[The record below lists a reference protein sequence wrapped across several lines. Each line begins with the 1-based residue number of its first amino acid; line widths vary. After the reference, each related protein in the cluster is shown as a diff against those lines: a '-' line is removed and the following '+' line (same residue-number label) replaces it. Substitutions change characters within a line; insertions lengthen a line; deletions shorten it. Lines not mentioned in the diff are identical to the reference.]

1 MTGFSSDWL
10 GLREAV
16 DHRSRN
22 EDVAQAVQDHF
33 RKAQGMTVLDLG
45 CGTGSNLRA
54 LAPHLPAWQ
63 SWTLVDHDT
72 ALLDMARDRLLA
84 WADSSEVFGE
94 ELILQKD
101 GKQITVDLRKADLT
115 VDLEKVL
122 GWRPS
127 LVTAAALFDLC
138 SPTFIQLF
146 VAGIASRKLPF
157 YTVLTYDGRE
167 EWTPRHQVDQVM
179 LDAFNAHQMR
189 DKGFGPSAGPRATAT
204 LEKSLQKVGYEVDVG
219 DSPWLLTADDK
230 ALTMALAD
238 GIATAVRE
246 TGKVPDEMITAWVE
260 ARACAR
266 TGFVGH
272 LDLFATPAK

>member
-10 GLREAV
+10 GLREKV

-54 LAPHLPAWQ
+54 LAPLLPAWQ
-63 SWTLVDHDT
+63 SWTLVDNDT
-72 ALLDMARDRLLA
+72 ALLDAARERLLD
-84 WADSSEVFGE
+84 WADSSEAFGE

-115 VDLEKVL
+115 TDLEKVL
-122 GWRPS
+122 SWRPS

-138 SPTFIQLF
+138 SPAFIQLF
-146 VAGIASRKLPF
+146 VAGLASRKLPF

-179 LDAFNAHQMR
+179 LDAFNALHVR

-204 LEKSLQKVGYEVDVG
+204 LEKFLQKMGYEIDVG
-219 DSPWLLTADDK
+219 DSPWQLTAGDK
-230 ALTMALAD
+230 ALIMALAD
-238 GIATAVRE
+238 GIAMAVRE
-246 TGKVPDEMITAWVE
+246 TGKVPEEMVSAWVE
-260 ARACAR
+260 ARASA
-266 TGFVGH
+266 TAGLVGH
-272 LDLFATPAK
+272 LDLFATPPK